1 MGKKLVITID
11 GPAGAGK
18 STVSKAL
25 AKRLEYI
32 YLDTGALYRAL
43 AYMALNIKIDLDNI
57 SALNDLCST
66 TSVILKN
73 INGEMKVY
81 VNGED
86 VGGKI
91 RTEEV
96 GLAASKISTF
106 AIVRQSLLKLQREAG
121 ENGGIVAEGRDM
133 GSVVFPQA
141 DYKFYLDADV
151 EERIIR
157 RRKELLAKG
166 ISAEYQTIQKDMM
179 ERDKQDSGRAIAPL
193 KPPADSIKIDSSGLS
208 VSQVVQRIICLI
220 KREF

>member
-1 MGKKLVITID
+1 
-11 GPAGAGK
+11 
-18 STVSKAL
+18 
-25 AKRLEYI
+25 
-32 YLDTGALYRAL
+32 
-43 AYMALNIKIDLDNI
+43 
-57 SALNDLCST
+57 LNDLCST
-66 TSVILKN
+66 TSVILKK

-106 AIVRQSLLKLQREAG
+106 NIVRQSLLKLQREAG

-166 ISAEYQTIQKDMM
+166 ISAEYQIIQKDMM
-179 ERDKQDSGRAIAPL
+179 ERDKQDSRRAIAPL
-193 KPPADSIKIDSSGLS
+193 KPSADSITIDSSGLS

-220 KREF
+220 KGES